1 MTALSSP
8 KNPLLQF
15 KRHAPF
21 LGSIGFGVKAAGT
34 FRLWDMYLS
43 AAFMP
48 KGQKGIAPSVAAAV
62 VSAASTGVTEEQ
74 QQEQDD
80 EP

>member
-21 LGSIGFGVKAAGT
+21 LGSIGFGAKAAGT
-34 FRLWDMYLS
+34 FRLRDMYLS

-48 KGQKGIAPSVAAAV
+48 KGLKGIAPSVAAV
-62 VSAASTGVTEEQ
+62 VSAASAGVTEEQ
-74 QQEQDD
+74 QQKQDD